1 MFYSRRPL
9 TALAFAFLF
18 TLAAHAQNSS
28 EPPASSTDLK
38 TTTPVAQWRVYASD
52 GRSMQN
58 WHGQAQLQSIN
69 FERSKRYHWGGEF
82 GLIFSTHLITE
93 PTSWFGNKFGD
104 GNQNV
109 AAGSVS
115 LLLRHRF
122 KSDTSFAQP
131 FVELSSGPMLA
142 TDRVPAA
149 TSHFNFISQLGVGY
163 VFHPDRRHPLL
174 VGWRFAH
181 VSNGG
186 YGRLNSGLNIN
197 SIMIGTQLR

>member
-18 TLAAHAQNSS
+18 TLAAQAQNSS

-69 FERSKRYHWGGEF
+69 FERSKQYRWNGEL
-82 GLIFSTHLITE
+82 GMIFSTHVISE
-93 PTSWFGNKFGD
+93 PRSWFGD
-104 GNQNV
+104 GSQNV
-109 AAGSVS
+109 PAAGLS
-115 LLLRHRF
+115 LMVRHRF
-122 KSDTSFAQP
+122 KNDTHAAQP
-131 FVELSSGPMLA
+131 FVEISSGPMWS
-142 TDRVPAA
+142 TERVPAA
-149 TSHFNFISQLGVGY
+149 TSHFNFLSQLGVGY
-163 VFHPDRRHPLL
+163 VFHPDRRMAWIL
-174 VGWRFAH
+174 GWRFGH
-181 VSNGG
+181 ISNAG

-197 SIMIGTQLR
+197 SLMIGTQLR